1 MNEHANPPMPAWR
14 VLAAALR
21 VNQWTKNSVVLAAVF
36 FAMGDRAQRPG
47 AQAVLPVVE
56 AALLFC
62 LVSSGIYL
70 VNDIHDIESDRRHP
84 LKRRRP
90 VAAGLI
96 RIPAAWALSLALLA
110 AGLGGAVF
118 VNRAFAAVLATYAG
132 IQLVYT
138 FALKRL
144 ALVDI
149 MVIAAGFVLRAV
161 GGAVAINAAI
171 SPWLLICAF
180 QLALFLA
187 ICKRRHERIL
197 ADDLEGDAPT
207 RESLAGYDRKLL
219 DQLVAIVSSATIVCY
234 AIYTLWPATVEK
246 FGTSMLT
253 LTIPFVV
260 FGMFRY
266 LDLVYRHEKGD
277 RPEKILLSDAP
288 LLIDI
293 ALYGATVLVV
303 FAVWGR

>member
-1 MNEHANPPMPAWR
+1 LTPAWR
-14 VLAAALR
+14 VLPAALR

-36 FAMGDRAQRPG
+36 FAMGDRTQRP
-47 AQAVLPVVE
+47 AAEAVMPVVA

-70 VNDIHDIESDRRHP
+70 VNDVHDVESDRRHP
-84 LKRRRP
+84 LKRHRP
-90 VAAGLI
+90 VASGRLGT
-96 RIPAAWALSLALLA
+96 AAALALAAALLA
-110 AGLGGAVF
+110 AGLGGSLLVNPVF
-118 VNRAFAAVLATYAG
+118 TAVLAAYAA
-132 IQLVYT
+132 IQFVYT

-149 MVIAAGFVLRAV
+149 IVIAAGFVLRAV
-161 GGAVAINAAI
+161 AGAVAIDVAI
-171 SPWLLICAF
+171 SPWLLLCAF
-180 QLALFLA
+180 LLALFLA

-197 ADDLEGDAPT
+197 VDDIEGNAST
-207 RESLAGYDRKLL
+207 RESLAGYDRQLL

-234 AIYTLWPATVEK
+234 AIYTLWPTTVDK
-246 FGTSMLT
+246 FGTPMLA
-253 LTIPFVV
+253 LTIPFVI

-293 ALYGATVLVV
+293 VLYGAAVLAV
-303 FAVWGR
+303 FAVWGGR